1 MEWSEVTDIITS
13 RTNSKVKAWR
23 SIADQSRLMQRAGQL
38 WVEGDH
44 LLSEA
49 ILAGWSVQTLIVCEN
64 APIEHPSDQVYR
76 VSAAVLSSLSQLDSA
91 PKVVAILSPPEPP
104 KLQPITSDALVLD
117 GVQDPGN
124 LGTMLRTA
132 RAFGVA
138 DVLLTPGSASAWSMK
153 ALRAGQGAQFGLNIR
168 EGIAPAE
175 LPGLLRVP
183 LVATLLEA
191 PRAVQEV
198 DLRAPIA
205 WVFGNEGQG
214 VCTDLHAIAAIQLR
228 IPMSGAI
235 ESLNVAA
242 ACAICLYET
251 QRQRNPASI
260 RKEMP

>member
-1 MEWSEVTDIITS
+1 MAETITS
-13 RTNSKVKAWR
+13 RTNAKVKAWR
-23 SIADQSRLMQRAGQL
+23 GIADQSRLMQRSAQL

-44 LLSEA
+44 LLTEA
-49 ILAGWSVQTLIVCEN
+49 TRAGWSVQTLILCEN
-64 APIEHPSDQVYR
+64 ASIEHSAEQVYR
-76 VSAAVLSSLSQLDSA
+76 VSASVMASLSQLDSA
-91 PKVVAILSPPEPP
+91 PKVVAILSAPGVP
-104 KLQPITSDALVLD
+104 KQQAITSDALVLD

-132 RAFGVA
+132 RAFGVR

-191 PRAVQEV
+191 PSAVQEV

-214 VCTDLHAIAAIQLR
+214 VSTDLHAIAAIQLR